1 MRVCLS
7 KVSEA
12 PGTRGGGKTH
22 DLSVWNLK
30 NKCMFLITELYFQF
44 HTLFFHIMTNPECR
58 LTINKGSE
66 SNKEDAS
73 ESREKLTNKG
83 IFPSFAC

>member
-1 MRVCLS
+1 
-7 KVSEA
+7 
-12 PGTRGGGKTH
+12 
-22 DLSVWNLK
+22 
-30 NKCMFLITELYFQF
+30 MFLITELYFQF
-44 HTLFFHIMTNPECR
+44 HTLFFHIMRNPECR